1 MKLCSRLLTCT
12 IPIIV
17 MTGCNGPSANQ
28 TADNTPSLAHQAC
41 LREDVQNVV
50 SNEVKSIFQK
60 GFYKQAGTAI
70 LLIDPRE
77 ISAEFERARASFHD
91 VSVAAGHDGDKLPTE
106 RVLCTGTLQI
116 DESNSQQ
123 GQQIL
128 QVPKLRWS
136 IEFAKPVNDPK
147 SSAFTVTLD
156 QGSLADDLRFNGKP
170 IAELRN
176 RPELPSPAQ
185 PESRSDPERTNTRA
199 DAARDAGERAAEEAG
214 DAAAKASAAA
224 AEAEREINAELGK

>member
-1 MKLCSRLLTCT
+1 MKHCSRLLACT

-17 MTGCNGPSANQ
+17 VTGCNGPTTSR
-28 TADNTPSLAHQAC
+28 TADDTPSLAQQAC
-41 LREDVQNVV
+41 LREDVQDVV

-70 LLIDPRE
+70 LLLDPRE

-91 VSVAAGHDGDKLPTE
+91 VTVADAASANTLPID
-106 RVLCTGTLQI
+106 RVVCTGTLQI

-123 GQQIL
+123 GQQIV

-136 IEFAKPVNDPK
+136 IEFAQAVNDPQ

-176 RPELPSPAQ
+176 RSEVPSPAQ
-185 PESRSDPERTNTRA
+185 TASRSDADGTDNRA
-199 DAARDAGERAAEEAG
+199 DLSQDAGERAADAAG
-214 DAAAKASAAA
+214 DAAARASAAA

>member
-1 MKLCSRLLTCT
+1 MKPCPRLLACT
-12 IPIIV
+12 IPVIIIA
-17 MTGCNGPSANQ
+17 GCNGPTTSQ
-28 TADNTPSLAHQAC
+28 TANDTPSLAQQAC
-41 LREDVQNVV
+41 LREDVQDVV
-50 SNEVKSIFQK
+50 SNEVKSMFQK

-77 ISAEFERARASFHD
+77 ISAEFERARMSFHD
-91 VSVAAGHDGDKLPTE
+91 VTVAPGNNADTLPTD
-106 RVLCTGTLQI
+106 RVVCTGTLQI

-123 GQQIL
+123 GQQIV

-136 IEFAKPVNDPK
+136 IEFAQAVNDPQ

-176 RPELPSPAQ
+176 RSEVPSPAQ
-185 PESRSDPERTNTRA
+185 TASRSDADGTDNRA
-199 DAARDAGERAAEEAG
+199 DLSQDAGERAADAAG
-214 DAAAKASAAA
+214 DAAARASAAA